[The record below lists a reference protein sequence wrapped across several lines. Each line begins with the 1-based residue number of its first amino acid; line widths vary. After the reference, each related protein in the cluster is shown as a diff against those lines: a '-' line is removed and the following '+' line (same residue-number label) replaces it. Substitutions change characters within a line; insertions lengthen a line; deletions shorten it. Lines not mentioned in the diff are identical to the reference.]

1 MHEKSFQVLLCLAV
15 TLEKQ
20 PDRMG
25 EDATEQDYLKFNHTS
40 IKIPRDKYLGE
51 SHK

>member
-1 MHEKSFQVLLCLAV
+1 MDV

-20 PDRMG
+20 PDGVG
-25 EDATEQDYLKFNHTS
+25 EDATEQEHLEFNRTS